1 MPSLHYHRVLRNII
15 LCYTNT
21 HTKKKQ
27 LRPSLFLTEV
37 SKNYYN
43 FQNFLSD
50 KIICHKPNRAKRS
63 QHREREWARLNHLK
77 EEMLLGRKEKSTP
90 APMQDKLYQCPD
102 TGQTSPRASHSS
114 GYQVISQETQ
124 SHRFAHSVCRSK
136 MQKFT
141 SKIYCW
147 AERPCFLFFF
157 ICSISSCEIASYSG
171 FICLLLGCQIL
182 YYVFLINYFSNNF

>member
-15 LCYTNT
+15 LCYTNA
-21 HTKKKQ
+21 HTKKKKK

-50 KIICHKPNRAKRS
+50 KIICHKPKWAKRP
-63 QHREREWARLNHLK
+63 QHGEREWARLNHLK

-114 GYQVISQETQ
+114 GYQVLSQETQ
-124 SHRFAHSVCRSK
+124 SHRFAHSVEVKCKNSQRYTAGLK
-136 MQKFT
+136 DPAF
-141 SKIYCW
+141 I
-147 AERPCFLFFF
+147 LF
-157 ICSISSCEIASYSG
+157 Y
-171 FICLLLGCQIL
+171 L
-182 YYVFLINYFSNNF
+182 